1 MDSQDKYFIGSYI
14 EHLYGGKILFYGNER
29 ATYEM
34 YVRKI
39 WNQFCI
45 DSGVGC
51 IPNINGLT
59 DALQRAFGY
68 TLGIQYDPAETRV
81 TTKNGT
87 WYITNIKHGLLIAPF
102 PRFKTPQYHSN
113 LRREM
118 NIQKTPEVIADV
130 IREFDEFLPIIGLL
144 VNEKSIEV
152 EKDRKLQN
160 LVLTTAKGLVDTLIS
175 NGQIELK
182 SYPKV
187 YQTFKGEFIRVD
199 IDGSNKLSFGCRLKN
214 LEKELL
220 ERFKKK

>member
-29 ATYEM
+29 TTYEM

-102 PRFKTPQYHSN
+102 PRFKTPQYHSD

-160 LVLTTAKGLVDTLIS
+160 LVLTTVKGIIDTLIS
-175 NGQIELK
+175 NGQIELQ

-199 IDGSNKLSFGCRLKN
+199 IDGSNKLSFGCRLNN

>member
-1 MDSQDKYFIGSYI
+1 MV
-14 EHLYGGKILFYGNER
+14 YGNER

-39 WNQFCI
+39 WNQFYI

-59 DALQRAFGY
+59 DALQRAFDY
-68 TLGIQYDPAETRV
+68 TLGIQYARTETIV

-102 PRFKTPQYHSN
+102 PRFKIPEYHSN

-118 NIQKTPEVIADV
+118 KIQKTPEVIADV
-130 IREFDEFLPIIGLL
+130 IKEFYDFLPIIGLL

-152 EKDRKLQN
+152 EKNRN
-160 LVLTTAKGLVDTLIS
+160 YRI
-175 NGQIELK
+175 
-182 SYPKV
+182 
-187 YQTFKGEFIRVD
+187 
-199 IDGSNKLSFGCRLKN
+199 
-214 LEKELL
+214 
-220 ERFKKK
+220 